1 MNPEDHF
8 FDFEGLE
15 DEPERAM
22 DTAGRDRRPDTPPID
37 PPVVRRGPDDAEI
50 TGAVDEIDAEL
61 YDEDNDDA
69 ALMDD
74 EIAAR
79 VRRALRMDAATS
91 MLHILVTVEQ
101 GMVTLRGRVQTLE
114 DTDNAID
121 VASRIPNVV
130 DVLDEID
137 VEE

>member
-8 FDFEGLE
+8 FDYEGLE

-22 DTAGRDRRPDTPPID
+22 DTAEGDRRPDMPPID
-37 PPVVRRGPDDAEI
+37 PPVVRRGRDGAEV
-50 TGAVDEIDAEL
+50 TGAVEEIDEEI
-61 YDEDNDDA
+61 YDETDDTS
-69 ALMDD
+69 LTDD
-74 EIAAR
+74 EISAR

-91 MLHILVTVEQ
+91 MLHILVNTEDGV
-101 GMVTLRGRVQTLE
+101 VTLRGRVQTYE

-121 VASRIPNVV
+121 VASRVPNVV
-130 DVLDEID
+130 DVIDEID